1 MSLVARY
8 FERRRGAANAFCLS
22 GTGAAGIVMPFLVE
36 YWLRAYDLQGTLIIL
51 SACTLQLM
59 VSGALYRP
67 LETHVRITNK
77 EKEAANCCQPGCEIS
92 KAKNETAAPDA
103 ASVCSSGRAA
113 AAAAASVPSQNLDQD
128 TPFHFRNESFN
139 SLPCSLPAH
148 LEYQFPFHHVGV
160 GDNSSEVSREGETL
174 LLHRQTF

>member
-92 KAKNETAAPDA
+92 KTKSEAAAPDA
-103 ASVCSSGRAA
+103 ASV
-113 AAAAASVPSQNLDQD
+113 
-128 TPFHFRNESFN
+128 
-139 SLPCSLPAH
+139 
-148 LEYQFPFHHVGV
+148 
-160 GDNSSEVSREGETL
+160 
-174 LLHRQTF
+174 